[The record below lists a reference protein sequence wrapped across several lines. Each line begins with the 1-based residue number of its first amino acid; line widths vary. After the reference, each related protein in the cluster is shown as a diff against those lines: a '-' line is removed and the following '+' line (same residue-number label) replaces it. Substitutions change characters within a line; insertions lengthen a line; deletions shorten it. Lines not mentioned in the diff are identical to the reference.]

1 MTVRP
6 GDLRRRIIL
15 QRLLTTRDSFGQQ
28 STAWTDYL
36 AGIVT
41 GDAKTITGATAG
53 ATTLLQCAGHGFTE
67 GKLITIAGITG
78 APGMPATFGVLA
90 PTTDAFSIALDTTG
104 ITLTLSSATATPVSG
119 VPASIEPLRPMEAAA
134 ADAAQAALTHRLV
147 LRFHSLLINPLL
159 IAGLRAL
166 HVHGSVSRIFTL
178 SAGANIDSR
187 NRWVSILATERSGL
201 K

>member
-1 MTVRP
+1 MRP
-6 GDLRRRIIL
+6 SDLHRRVIL
-15 QRLLTTRDSFGQQ
+15 QSQLTTRDSFGQQ

-41 GDAKTITGATAG
+41 GTAKTITGATAG
-53 ATTLLQCAGHGFTE
+53 ATTMLQCTGHGFAE
-67 GKLITIAGITG
+67 GKLITVAGITG
-78 APGMPATFGVLA
+78 APGLPATFGVLA

-104 ITLTLSSATATPVSG
+104 LTLGVSSATATPVSG

-147 LRFHSLLINPLL
+147 LRFHSLLIDPLL

-166 HVHGSVSRIFTL
+166 HVHANVSRIFTL